1 MADHDDA
8 VLVDC
13 EEVPDL
19 SYEPRQATPSLSLK
33 DGHVN
38 PGGNFSLAGN
48 SGEISSRQENS
59 VPELIIAVFVVQFD
73 TRRGKL
79 IS

>member
-19 SYEPRQATPSLSLK
+19 SYEPRQVTPSLSLK

-48 SGEISSRQENS
+48 SGEISSRQ
-59 VPELIIAVFVVQFD
+59 
-73 TRRGKL
+73 
-79 IS
+79 

>member
-13 EEVPDL
+13 EEFPDL
-19 SYEPRQATPSLSLK
+19 SYEPRQVTPLSLK

-48 SGEISSRQENS
+48 SGDISSRQENS

>member
-8 VLVDC
+8 VLVDS
-13 EEVPDL
+13 EEVPDF
-19 SYEPRQATPSLSLK
+19 SYEPRQVTPSLSLK
-33 DGHVN
+33 GGDVN

-48 SGEISSRQENS
+48 SGETSSGQENS